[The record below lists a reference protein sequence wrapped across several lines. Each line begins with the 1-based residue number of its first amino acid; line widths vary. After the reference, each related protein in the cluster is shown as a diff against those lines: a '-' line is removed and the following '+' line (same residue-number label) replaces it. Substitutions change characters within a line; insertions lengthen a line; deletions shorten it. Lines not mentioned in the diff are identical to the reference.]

1 MNLGT
6 VSMHKH
12 RQAAFSNPV
21 LETGVKNLEFVST
34 PRWWCIHTGHTRL
47 AS

>member
-1 MNLGT
+1 MNAYKLQELNRLMYSGT

-12 RQAAFSNPV
+12 RQAAFPKPL

-34 PRWWCIHTGHTRL
+34 PR
-47 AS
+47 